1 MTSLSIVIPAYNEE
15 DGIQAISER
24 VLAVAPALREA
35 GVEQFELI
43 VVDDGSKDRTAE
55 LARAVPGVRLIQH
68 ARNGGYGAALKTGFA
83 AAQGE
88 WVGFLDAD
96 GTYPPEYF
104 PALLR
109 AAEEQEADIV
119 IGSRMAG
126 ADSQMPVTRRVGNLI
141 FARLVNI
148 ISRASITDSAS
159 GMRIFKK
166 EILGQLYPL
175 PDGLN
180 LTPVM
185 STRALHEQVRMVE
198 VPIPYS
204 ERVGRSKLSVVR
216 DGMRFGQSIVWT
228 ALNYNP
234 ARLFGLTGFAL
245 LGIAGL
251 AALLLVIFRLQGVQT
266 VSAMGA
272 FGIYTAVVLAI
283 IGVLLLSLG
292 FSFNYFVAL
301 FHRTPVR
308 QGLWGR
314 PLFQVRWE
322 RHFGSIGAGVLA
334 VGVLIALVSLVFA
347 LRGATLNG
355 LWLYFLFSAG
365 LSLIGVQLIVAWVQ
379 MQVLDALRIREQLAA
394 SDLRGKETY
403 SGSGAAPGVAA
414 PAGAGDTQTADHAE
428 LLGGALG

>member
-1 MTSLSIVIPAYNEE
+1 EV
-15 DGIQAISER
+15 
-24 VLAVAPALREA
+24 

-55 LARAVPGVRLIQH
+55 LARSVPGVRLIQH

-83 AAQGE
+83 AAQGD

-104 PALLR
+104 PALVQ
-109 AAEEQEADIV
+109 AAIAENADLV

-126 ADSQMPVTRRVGNLI
+126 AKSEMPVTRRVGNII
-141 FARLVNI
+141 FARLVNL
-148 ISRASITDSAS
+148 ISRSSITDSAS

-166 EILGQLYPL
+166 EILASLYPL

-185 STRALHEQVRMVE
+185 STRALHERVRMIE
-198 VPIPYS
+198 VAIPYS
-204 ERVGRSKLSVVR
+204 ERIGRSKLSVVR

-234 ARLFGLTGFAL
+234 ARIFGLTGLAFLA
-245 LGIAGL
+245 L
-251 AALLLVIFRLQGVQT
+251 AALAAVVLFAYRLQGVQS
-266 VSAMGA
+266 VSPLGA
-272 FGIYTAVVLAI
+272 FALYTAVVLAI
-283 IGVLLLSLG
+283 AGVLLISLG

-301 FHRTPVR
+301 FHRKPVR

-314 PLFQVRWE
+314 PLFSINWE
-322 RHFGSIGAGVLA
+322 KHFGLLGMGSLALGILLAAGSFVA
-334 VGVLIALVSLVFA
+334 ATQ
-347 LRGATLNG
+347 GATLNQ
-355 LWLYFLFSAG
+355 LWLYFLASAG
-365 LSLIGVQLIVAWVQ
+365 FALIGLQLVVASVQ

-394 SDLRGKETY
+394 SDLRGKEIYTALDADLMPAD
-403 SGSGAAPGVAA
+403 STNAMGV
-414 PAGAGDTQTADHAE
+414 
-428 LLGGALG
+428 LG